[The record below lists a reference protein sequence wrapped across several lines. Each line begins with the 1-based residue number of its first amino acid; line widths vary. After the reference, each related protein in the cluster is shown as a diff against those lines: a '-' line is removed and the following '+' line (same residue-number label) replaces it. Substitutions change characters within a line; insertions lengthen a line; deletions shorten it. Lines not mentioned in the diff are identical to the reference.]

1 VMQHQ
6 LKFQQ
11 KQCRLRLMQM
21 QKHQNNCNG
30 VALWCHFSKRTTRSR
45 SIIELLMLWVK
56 KTLQHSVTEE
66 IGKKNMPNYL
76 PR

>member
-1 VMQHQ
+1 
-6 LKFQQ
+6 
-11 KQCRLRLMQM
+11 MQM

-66 IGKKNMPNYL
+66 IGKKNTLITTKVAFMWRY
-76 PR
+76 R